1 MSEITDL
8 YDEGQENAAQ
18 AQAEALEWADE
29 QGLEEW
35 SNGDPIQ
42 RPDTTDSEPELEEK
56 SEITDLYD
64 EGQENAAQAQ
74 AEALEWAD
82 EQGLEEWS
90 GGDPIQ
96 RPDTTDSEPELEEN
110 NDADPENPLDD
121 EERAKMEEELAGMEN
136 EYATSNEYRDKLADQ
151 MSELNDDKL
160 NGRMSEDE
168 YTSYYDEKWQA
179 HSDTVNKLEEQ
190 QEKINQ
196 LKERLGK

>member
-18 AQAEALEWADE
+18 AQADALEWANE
-29 QGLEEW
+29 QGLDEW
-35 SNGDPIQ
+35 PSNGDPIQ
-42 RPDTTDSEPELEEK
+42 RSDTTDSEPELEENN
-56 SEITDLYD
+56 DAD
-64 EGQENAAQAQ
+64 PENP
-74 AEALEWAD
+74 L
-82 EQGLEEWS
+82 S
-90 GGDPIQ
+90 
-96 RPDTTDSEPELEEN
+96 DTTDPEPELEEN

-168 YTSYYDEKWQA
+168 YTSYYDEKWHA

>member
-18 AQAEALEWADE
+18 AQADALEWANE
-29 QGLEEW
+29 QDLDKW
-35 SNGDPIQ
+35 PSNGDPIQ
-42 RPDTTDSEPELEEK
+42 RS
-56 SEITDLYD
+56 
-64 EGQENAAQAQ
+64 
-74 AEALEWAD
+74 
-82 EQGLEEWS
+82 
-90 GGDPIQ
+90 
-96 RPDTTDSEPELEEN
+96 DTTDSEPELEEN
-110 NDADPENPLDD
+110 NDADPENPLSDTTDPEPELEESNDADPENPLDD

-196 LKERLGK
+196 LRERLGK

>member
-29 QGLEEW
+29 QGLDEW
-35 SNGDPIQ
+35 PSNGDPIQ
-42 RPDTTDSEPELEEK
+42 RS
-56 SEITDLYD
+56 
-64 EGQENAAQAQ
+64 
-74 AEALEWAD
+74 
-82 EQGLEEWS
+82 
-90 GGDPIQ
+90 
-96 RPDTTDSEPELEEN
+96 DTTDSEPELEEN

-168 YTSYYDEKWQA
+168 YTSYYDEKWHA

>member
-1 MSEITDL
+1 
-8 YDEGQENAAQ
+8 
-18 AQAEALEWADE
+18 
-29 QGLEEW
+29 
-35 SNGDPIQ
+35 
-42 RPDTTDSEPELEEK
+42 
-56 SEITDLYD
+56 
-64 EGQENAAQAQ
+64 
-74 AEALEWAD
+74 
-82 EQGLEEWS
+82 
-90 GGDPIQ
+90 
-96 RPDTTDSEPELEEN
+96 
-110 NDADPENPLDD
+110 
-121 EERAKMEEELAGMEN
+121 MEEELAGMEN

>member
-18 AQAEALEWADE
+18 AQADALEWANE
-29 QGLEEW
+29 QGLDEW
-35 SNGDPIQ
+35 PSNGDPIQ
-42 RPDTTDSEPELEEK
+42 RS
-56 SEITDLYD
+56 
-64 EGQENAAQAQ
+64 
-74 AEALEWAD
+74 
-82 EQGLEEWS
+82 
-90 GGDPIQ
+90 
-96 RPDTTDSEPELEEN
+96 DTTDSEPELEEN

-168 YTSYYDEKWQA
+168 YTSYYDEKWHA